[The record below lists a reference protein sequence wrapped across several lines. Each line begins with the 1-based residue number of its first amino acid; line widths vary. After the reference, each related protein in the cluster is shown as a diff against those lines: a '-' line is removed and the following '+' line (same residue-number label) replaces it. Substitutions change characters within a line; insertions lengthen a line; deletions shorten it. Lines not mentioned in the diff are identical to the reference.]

1 MKPIVSV
8 IIPTYNRA
16 ALVQRAIESV
26 LAQTHDGIEVIV
38 VDDGSNDGSAER
50 LGLRYGDDARVT
62 SIATDHRGAAA
73 ARNVGLTAV
82 SGSHVAFLD
91 SDDAWYQW
99 KLQFQLEC
107 LDAVPEAGMIWSDM
121 AAADPDGVLV
131 APRHIRTLY
140 RRHREIRLTDVM
152 KARSVTPP
160 GSESVSLWWGDL
172 YPTMIHGNLV
182 HTSTVLLTRE
192 RLEAVGGFDESL
204 VETGEDFDFHLRT
217 CRAGPVAFVDVPTTV
232 WRKGAPDQLTRPDLM
247 VQMARNYVA
256 TIEKAKRDDPGR
268 LSEREL
274 TKALAGA
281 HGWLGEELLEA
292 GSAPEARLHLRGALR
307 GRHRIRTTALLLLSR
322 LPMGVREPVRRA
334 LASITRPFRR
344 RSAG

>member
-1 MKPIVSV
+1 MNPIVSV

-26 LAQTHDGIEVIV
+26 LAQTHDGVEVIV
-38 VDDGSNDGSAER
+38 IDDGSSDGSAER
-50 LGLRYGDDARVT
+50 LDLRYGDDARVT
-62 SIATDHRGAAA
+62 CIVTDHRGAAA
-73 ARNVGLTAV
+73 ARNVGLAAI
-82 SGSHVAFLD
+82 SGTHVAFLD
-91 SDDAWYQW
+91 SDDEWYRW

-121 AAADPDGVLV
+121 AAADADGDLV
-131 APRHIRTLY
+131 SPRHIRTLY
-140 RRHREIRLTDVM
+140 RRYREIRLTDVM
-152 KARSVTPP
+152 EATSVTPP
-160 GSESVSLWWGDL
+160 GSDAVSLWSGDL

-192 RLEAVGGFDESL
+192 RIETVGGFDETL

-217 CRAGPVAFVDVPTTV
+217 CREGPVAFLDVSTTI
-232 WRKGAPDQLTRPDLM
+232 WRLGAPDQLTRPDLM

-256 TIEKAKRDDPGR
+256 TIEKATQDDPGI
-268 LSEREL
+268 LPASEL
-274 TKALAGA
+274 GKALGAA

-292 GSAPEARLHLRGALR
+292 GPAAEARFHLRAAMSGP
-307 GRHRIRTTALLLLSR
+307 HRIRTAALLLLSR
-322 LPMGVREPVRRA
+322 LPTAAREPVRRA